1 MVDEDED
8 ASTDEAAAA
17 LVAHAVMVLLSSV
30 TAPFFAKAS
39 PQIILALVLRVMLV
53 SARMSPTNDVL
64 VPSVAELPTLKN
76 TLPP

>member
-1 MVDEDED
+1 MAEDG
-8 ASTDEAAAA
+8 STDEAEAT
-17 LVAHAVMVLLSSV
+17 LSVHAVMVLLSNV
-30 TAPFFAKAS
+30 TAPFCANAS

-53 SARMSPTNDVL
+53 SARMSPVNDVL